1 MTESQKAILDSF
13 PKKDRGMFGDDD
25 EEDAEAPKL
34 VEIEEDFVEAAA
46 KKAKLKQ
53 KAMREKKLAREDG
66 DEEQK

>member
-46 KKAKLKQ
+46 KKAKLK
-53 KAMREKKLAREDG
+53 
-66 DEEQK
+66 